1 MTTAPQSLPTGVGLT
16 ALGMAYARAVESHR
30 DDRLLDDPL
39 AADFVLRYTAL
50 SGLSGGMVDS
60 LAVRARFY
68 DDVVLAAAAAGVR
81 QIVVLAAGLDTRA
94 YRLALPADVT
104 VFEIDQPDLMA
115 FKGDVLARSG
125 RSPVTGRVAVGL
137 DLRLD
142 WAGALVEAGLKT
154 GERVAWIAEGLLQ
167 YLTLEE
173 ARAVLDAVA
182 AHSPAGSTFAFDH
195 CNQAFVDDPSFSGA
209 VTMLGRINA
218 SFRSVLDDP
227 AAWLAEAGWA
237 SRVQHSWELAG
248 GYGRNLADLDDDDDE
263 DDDEDPPRAWLITAT
278 SPA

>member
-1 MTTAPQSLPTGVGLT
+1 MTTHSLPTGVGLT

-39 AADFVLRYTAL
+39 AADFVLRYTAM

-68 DDVVLAAAAAGVR
+68 DDVVLRAVAEGVR
-81 QIVVLAAGLDTRA
+81 QVVVLAAGLDTRA
-94 YRLALPADVT
+94 YRLELPADAT

-115 FKGDVLARSG
+115 FKADVLERSG
-125 RSPVTGRVAVGL
+125 RSPVAGRVAVGI
-137 DLRLD
+137 DLRGD
-142 WAGALVEAGLKT
+142 WAGALVGAGLKADEPVT
-154 GERVAWIAEGLLQ
+154 WIAEGLLQ

-173 ARAVLDAVA
+173 ARAVLDGVA

-195 CNQAFVDDPSFSGA
+195 CNQSFVDDPSFSGA

-227 AAWLAEAGWA
+227 AGWLAEAGWA
-237 SRVQHSWELAG
+237 AEVHHSWELAD
-248 GYGRNLADLDDDDDE
+248 GYGRVLADLDEDDE
-263 DDDEDPPRAWLITAT
+263 DDDEDPPRAWLIRAT